1 MDGGRQKGMKIL
13 VAYDGST
20 AADAAIDGLRRS
32 GLPRDGEALVVCV
45 AGEGWPLTT
54 AAAAEEVEGFI
65 NSWKAGLHEA
75 EKFAERARERFQ
87 SHFPGWSATSEA
99 LWGSPGKAI
108 LKAADLFAPDLLV
121 MGSHGRSAAT
131 RLVLGSVSLDVLH
144 HSKCPVRVVH
154 GDGAQPTGP
163 IRILVATDGSASA
176 DAAVKSVSQRS
187 WPGGTQIRVMAIM
200 ESMVPPPTIPPLEAE
215 TFRTE
220 PAFRVILEADA
231 RHRVRLNGVV
241 EQSRKLLEAAGL
253 NVDPKVME
261 GNPRSEILSEA
272 KAWGAETIFIG
283 ARGLGVLDRLLLGSV
298 STAVVTHA
306 ECAVEVIRNSQIV
319 RSGWPCGVCAEYLL
333 AIFIGLQCN
342 VA

>member
-1 MDGGRQKGMKIL
+1 MKIL
-13 VAYDGST
+13 MAYDGSE
-20 AADAAIDGLRRS
+20 AADAAIDGLRRG
-32 GLPRDGEALVVCV
+32 GLPRDGEALFVSI

-54 AAAAEEVEGFI
+54 AAASEEVEGFI

-75 EKFAERARERFQ
+75 EKFAEKASERFQ
-87 SHFPGWSATSEA
+87 SYFPGWRVTSEA

-121 MGSHGRSAAT
+121 VGSHGRSAST
-131 RLVLGSVSLDVLH
+131 RLILGSVSLSVLH

-154 GDGAQPTGP
+154 GLRSQPTGP

-187 WPGGTQIRVMAIM
+187 WPGGTQVRVLAIM

-241 EQSRKLLEAAGL
+241 EQTRKVLEAAGL

-261 GNPRSEILSEA
+261 GNPRSALLSEA
-272 KAWGAETIFIG
+272 KAWGAETIFLG

-306 ECAVEVIRNSQIV
+306 ECAVEVIRHA
-319 RSGWPCGVCAEYLL
+319 R
-333 AIFIGLQCN
+333 
-342 VA
+342 